1 MKKIAMLLFGMSM
14 AFMSPAQT
22 MEKSYYNYVSG
33 ADTIKVP
40 VKKSRNVTNGKTP
53 YIYAGV
59 GASMPP
65 YSYGYSFEAGLW
77 GIESPISFGLT
88 ADIGYSG
95 SKSNPSTSKDTILV
109 DRKMTHWIGFKVYGT
124 VYQNKSSCYMVYIA
138 PKTDVTHKLTY
149 NLVEIGINPN
159 YTINKHMLMSISLS
173 DQIYNDGNKFDKS
186 IWHPGIG
193 VGLVIYK

>member
-1 MKKIAMLLFGMSM
+1 MKKLAMLLLGVSM

-40 VKKSRNVTNGKTP
+40 VKKSHKITNGKTP

-59 GASMPP
+59 GASIPT
-65 YSYGYSFEAGLW
+65 YSYGYSFEAGFW
-77 GIESPISFGLT
+77 GIESPISFGLV

-95 SKSNPSTSKDTILV
+95 GKTSSSDYNDTVLV
-109 DRKMTHWIGFKVYGT
+109 SRKMTHWIGIKW
-124 VYQNKSSCYMVYIA
+124 YQTFYQTKTSCYMFYLS
-138 PKTDVTHKLTY
+138 PKIGLEKNDKGNYPGL
-149 NLVEIGINPN
+149 LEIGINPN
-159 YTINKHMLMSISLS
+159 YAINKHMLMSVSVY
-173 DQIYNDGNKFDKS
+173 DQILRD
-186 IWHPGIG
+186 IWNPGIS